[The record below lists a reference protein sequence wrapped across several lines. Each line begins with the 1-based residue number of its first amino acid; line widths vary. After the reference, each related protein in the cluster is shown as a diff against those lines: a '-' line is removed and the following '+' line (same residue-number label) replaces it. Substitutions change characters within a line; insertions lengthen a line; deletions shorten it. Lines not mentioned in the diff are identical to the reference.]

1 MNDVPQ
7 NHFIVRVHKNNIVIL
22 VGSITLAYEARLSIR
37 SSGAKKIYID
47 ISVGESSING
57 LER

>member
-7 NHFIVRVHKNNIVIL
+7 NHFIVRVHENNIVIL

-37 SSGAKKIYID
+37 SWGAKKSTLIYQ
-47 ISVGESSING
+47 
-57 LER
+57 